1 MRRTFPGAGGG
12 CGLLSFFVGFL
23 RGGMRGEDA
32 RGGGGEMRYILGY
45 MRGGDGGQSAGR
57 VGAGV

>member
-1 MRRTFPGAGGG
+1 MGWTFPGAGGG

-23 RGGMRGEDA
+23 RGGMRG
-32 RGGGGEMRYILGY
+32 RGGGEMRYILGY